1 MRGHATINFY
11 FGGWFSM
18 SDVKN
23 AAYAL
28 SIAVVFSTLILSF
41 ALVESSKN
49 IGSLSLA
56 RAVQVAGSVP
66 ALQVQQVAA
75 ATPAP
80 TAPPAQPPV
89 APDNLRPTVD
99 LSKAFF
105 KGSADAK
112 VALLEYTDI
121 QCPFCARHRTQSY
134 PKIITDYV
142 DSGKI
147 KYYYKQFPLE
157 SIHPLAKKAGEGYY
171 CAGEQ
176 GKPFEFLDKTFANQ
190 DALGVPDLKKYAK
203 ELGLDSSKFDS
214 CLDGGSKA
222 ALMDADFQEGV
233 ANGVSGTP
241 SFLVL
246 KPNGDAERIVGAQ
259 PYTAFKAALDRALA
273 G

>member
-1 MRGHATINFY
+1 
-11 FGGWFSM
+11 M

-23 AAYAL
+23 AAYAI

-56 RAVQVAGSVP
+56 RAVQVPVVGQAA
-66 ALQVQQVAA
+66 ALQVQGVAA
-75 ATPAP
+75 ATSTPVP
-80 TAPPAQPPV
+80 TAPPARPPA
-89 APDNLRPTVD
+89 APENLKPTVD

-112 VALLEYTDI
+112 LALLEYTDI
-121 QCPFCARHRTQSY
+121 QCPFCGRHHTQAY

-176 GKPFEFLDKTFANQ
+176 GKPFEFLDKAFANQ
-190 DALGVPDLKKYAK
+190 DAIGVPDLKKYAK

-214 CLDGGSKA
+214 CLDAGSKA
-222 ALMDADFQEGV
+222 AQIDADFQEGV